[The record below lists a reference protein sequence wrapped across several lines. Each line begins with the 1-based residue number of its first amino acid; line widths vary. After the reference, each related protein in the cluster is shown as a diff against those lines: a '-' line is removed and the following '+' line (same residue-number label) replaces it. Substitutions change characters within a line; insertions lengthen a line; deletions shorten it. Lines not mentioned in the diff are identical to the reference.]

1 MCITDEAFFLSSFP
15 SCLPYFLIFFLSS
28 FLPFFP
34 SFFHRLRPTSKTLSH
49 LPSPPVQ
56 LLSWLACMC
65 GVWIHFTSL
74 SDLFHA
80 AKHTTPIVFTL
91 AFCWRQKKKLD
102 ESWENNQKKKK
113 NHILD
118 AVSSFHP
125 ISSLAKTLSTDQQS
139 CLGKGKIN
147 RHCPHICALIC
158 SLLKLCCANEAPAEP
173 AKTLLAP
180 HLQTEVSVG
189 LGWGGEESS
198 FYFFFLAALRSMQNL
213 SSVTSDGTCAPCRSW
228 VLTTEPPRN
237 P

>member
-1 MCITDEAFFLSSFP
+1 M
-15 SCLPYFLIFFLSS
+15 LPNI
-28 FLPFFP
+28 P
-34 SFFHRLRPTSKTLSH
+34 H
-49 LPSPPVQ
+49 L
-56 LLSWLACMC
+56 LC
-65 GVWIHFTSL
+65 SL
-74 SDLFHA
+74 WHSVEG
-80 AKHTTPIVFTL
+80 K
-91 AFCWRQKKKLD
+91 KKKLD

-198 FYFFFLAALRSMQNL
+198 FYFFFF
-213 SSVTSDGTCAPCRSW
+213 GC
-228 VLTTEPPRN
+228 TEKHAES
-237 P
+237 